1 MKLTMLLHSLMEKK
15 NDNTIIFIKFISL
28 IPRLSYM
35 YINVNKELISSNIL
49 LGEYLYI
56 ELGLQYQVFSNM
68 SEF

>member
-1 MKLTMLLHSLMEKK
+1 MKLTMLLHSLMKK
-15 NDNTIIFIKFISL
+15 NDNTITFIKFISL

-56 ELGLQYQVFSNM
+56 ELRLQYQVFSNL

>member
-1 MKLTMLLHSLMEKK
+1 MKLTILLHSLMKK

-49 LGEYLYI
+49 LGEYLYN